1 MTVLRAL
8 PIAGPRPGPVLLV
21 GLLTVLLLG
30 IGAPPA
36 RAHDALLG
44 SSPSAGAAVPTAPS
58 AVELQFSG
66 TPLPLGTEVRVLG
79 PDGAVVS
86 TGAAEIRDT
95 TVTQSLTAGL
105 AAGSYTVQW
114 RSTSSDGHPL
124 TGTWDFTVAAGS
136 TPAPEATATEA
147 AGTDAAGTDTAGT
160 DAAAPSVADATADP
174 ALPVGWLV
182 GGVLALG
189 AAAALVLGRLRSRR

>member
-8 PIAGPRPGPVLLV
+8 PIAGPRPGPALLV

-36 RAHDALLG
+36 RAHDALVR
-44 SSPSAGAAVPTAPS
+44 SSPSAGAAVATAPS
-58 AVELQFSG
+58 SVELELSG
-66 TPLPLGTEVRVLG
+66 TPLPLGTEVLVLG

-86 TGAAEIRDT
+86 TGAAELQDR

-105 AAGSYTVQW
+105 PAGSYTVQW

-136 TPAPEATATEA
+136 TPAPDSTAPDATAPDATAPEATALDSAPTP
-147 AGTDAAGTDTAGT
+147 
-160 DAAAPSVADATADP
+160 AAAATADP

-189 AAAALVLGRLRSRR
+189 AAAALVVGRLRSRS

>member
-1 MTVLRAL
+1 MTVLRAF
-8 PIAGPRPGPVLLV
+8 PIAGPRSGPVLLA

-30 IGAPPA
+30 IGATPA
-36 RAHDALLG
+36 RAHDALVD
-44 SSPSAGAAVPTAPS
+44 SSPSAGAAVPAAPS
-58 AVELQFSG
+58 AVELEFTG
-66 TPLPLGTEVRVLG
+66 TPLPLGTEVLVLG

-95 TVTQSLTAGL
+95 TLVQSLTAEL
-105 AAGSYTVQW
+105 PAGNYAVQW

-124 TGTWDFTVAAGS
+124 TGSWNFTVAAGS
-136 TPAPEATATEA
+136 APAPDVA
-147 AGTDAAGTDTAGT
+147 APDVAAPDAAPPSAV
-160 DAAAPSVADATADP
+160 AAAAADP
-174 ALPVGWLV
+174 VLPVGWLV

>member
-36 RAHDALLG
+36 RAHDALVS
-44 SSPSAGAAVPTAPS
+44 SSPVAGAAVPTAPS
-58 AVELQFSG
+58 SVELEFSA
-66 TPLPLGTEVRVLG
+66 TPLPLGTEVLVLG

-95 TVTQSLTAGL
+95 TVVQSLTAEL
-105 AAGSYTVQW
+105 SAGSYTVQW

-124 TGTWDFTVAAGS
+124 TGSWDFTVAAGS
-136 TPAPEATATEA
+136 TPAP
-147 AGTDAAGTDTAGT
+147 DAATP
-160 DAAAPSVADATADP
+160 DAAPPSVAAAAADP

>member
-21 GLLTVLLLG
+21 GLLAVLLLG

-36 RAHDALLG
+36 RAHDALVR

-58 AVELQFSG
+58 SVELDFSG
-66 TPLPLGTEVRVLG
+66 TPLPLGTEVLVLG

-86 TGAAEIRDT
+86 TGAAAIQDT
-95 TVTQSLTAGL
+95 TVVQPLSAGL
-105 AAGSYTVQW
+105 PAGSYTVQW

-124 TGTWDFTVAAGS
+124 TGSWDFTVAAGS
-136 TPAPEATATEA
+136 TPAP
-147 AGTDAAGTDTAGT
+147 DAAPLSV
-160 DAAAPSVADATADP
+160 AAAAADP